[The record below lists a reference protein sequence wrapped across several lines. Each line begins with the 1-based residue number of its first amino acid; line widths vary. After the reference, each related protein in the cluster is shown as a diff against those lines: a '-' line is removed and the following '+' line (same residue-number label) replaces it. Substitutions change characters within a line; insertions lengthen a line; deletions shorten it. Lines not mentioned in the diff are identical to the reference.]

1 MFQVMRLGVKYQVAG
16 ENEKNM
22 PGGPKQ
28 LKVKAFF
35 GGREMSGFRT
45 LESLHDCSL
54 LASADLYSELIV
66 LNPLGPGESLM
77 EPKVKCTVTLYTNNR
92 GYCLDISAFWD
103 RS

>member
-1 MFQVMRLGVKYQVAG
+1 MAG

-28 LKVKAFF
+28 LNVKAFF

-54 LASADLYSELIV
+54 LASADWYSELI
-66 LNPLGPGESLM
+66 
-77 EPKVKCTVTLYTNNR
+77 
-92 GYCLDISAFWD
+92 F
-103 RS
+103 